1 MIKAGDLVG
10 WSDHF
15 RRQRPD
21 LDELDDFGIVVSI
34 FTVKQHFGFPE
45 ISKIK
50 IAWALDPDQPIDE
63 YPFSWATGEMKKGAL
78 VILNQS

>member
-1 MIKAGDLVG
+1 MIKTGDLVG
-10 WSDHF
+10 WFDGGF
-15 RRQRPD
+15 
-21 LDELDDFGIVVSI
+21 DERLKPEQLHDFGVVVSV
-34 FTVKQHFGFPE
+34 FSVKQHFGFPE